1 MTQNLTGARAESAY
15 VLDLIG
21 KKTLSPP
28 EQDKVIED
36 SVRYWTDYVN
46 PGFLEYRKSVSTDYT
61 AVEWEDH
68 GAVFRDVQ
76 GKEFIDMLG
85 GFGIYVTGHRHPKV
99 LKAVQEQLERQ
110 AIHSQ
115 ELIDPLRTYL
125 ARLVSMITPGDLQY
139 SFFTNSGT
147 ESIEACLKMSI
158 LTTGRHHFI
167 GTIGAFHGKSLGS
180 LAGTSKA
187 MFREPFLPLKR
198 WTHVP
203 FGDVDALRMIVASS
217 DFSGDR
223 VAAVVIEPIQGE
235 GGINV
240 APPGYLAAARE
251 ICDKYGALLVFDEV
265 QSGMGRSG
273 KMFCCEHDGVTP
285 DLMALGKGF
294 GGGVMPIGA
303 CVGHAE
309 DLGAIHRQPLPPHD
323 DVRREPGLLRGG
335 DRDDQRAA
343 RGGPAETGRRE
354 GGVPAPPDERSRAE
368 VPEGDGRRAGP
379 RSDARHGVP
388 EPRAGLRGRQGPL
401 RPGHPDLGDVHQ
413 CPGPAGRAAARH
425 RPGGDGPVPRGARG
439 VARRGLQGAELAS
452 PRAARIVHDAVP
464 SARPSRSPA
473 SGWRGG
479 TPAGLRSLCRASRTP
494 TSRSSAG
501 ATRAS
506 GRPSS

>member
-1 MTQNLTGARAESAY
+1 MAQNLTGAREESAY

-68 GAVFRDVQ
+68 GAVFRDVR

-125 ARLVSMITPGDLQY
+125 ARLVSLITPGELQY

-147 ESIEACLKMSI
+147 ESIEACLKMSM

-203 FGDVDALRMIVASS
+203 FGDVDALRMIVASG

-265 QSGMGRSG
+265 QCGMGRSG

-303 CVGHAE
+303 CVGTPRTWERYIENPFLHTTTFGGNPVCCAAAIATINVLLEE
-309 DLGAIHRQPLPPHD
+309 DLPRQAGEKGEYL
-323 DVRREPGLLRGG
+323 LLRMN
-335 DRDDQRAA
+335 
-343 RGGPAETGRRE
+343 
-354 GGVPAPPDERSRAE
+354 
-368 VPEGDGRRAGP
+368 
-379 RSDARHGVP
+379 
-388 EPRAGLRGRQGPL
+388 GLAQKYPKVL
-401 RPGHPDLGDVHQ
+401 
-413 CPGPAGRAAARH
+413 A
-425 RPGGDGPVPRGARG
+425 GARG
-439 VARRGLQGAELAS
+439 RGLMLGMEFQNHDLGYAVAKALFGRGILISGTYINAQVLRVEPPLVISQAEMDRFLA
-452 PRAARIVHDAVP
+452 ALE
-464 SARPSRSPA
+464 A
-473 SGWRGG
+473 SLGEVYKEQR
-479 TPAGLRSLCRASRTP
+479 L
-494 TSRSSAG
+494 
-501 ATRAS
+501 
-506 GRPSS
+506 

>member
-1 MTQNLTGARAESAY
+1 MAQNLTGAREESAY

-28 EQDKVIED
+28 EQDRVIED

-68 GAVFRDVQ
+68 GAVFRDVR

-125 ARLVSMITPGDLQY
+125 ARLVSLITPGELQY

-147 ESIEACLKMSI
+147 ESIEACLKMSM

-203 FGDVDALRMIVASS
+203 FGDVDALRMIVASG

-265 QSGMGRSG
+265 QCGMGRSG

-303 CVGHAE
+303 CVGTPRTWERYIENPFLHTTTFGGNPVCCAAAIATINVLLEE
-309 DLGAIHRQPLPPHD
+309 DLPRQAGEKGEYL
-323 DVRREPGLLRGG
+323 LLRMN
-335 DRDDQRAA
+335 
-343 RGGPAETGRRE
+343 
-354 GGVPAPPDERSRAE
+354 
-368 VPEGDGRRAGP
+368 
-379 RSDARHGVP
+379 
-388 EPRAGLRGRQGPL
+388 GLAQKYPKVL
-401 RPGHPDLGDVHQ
+401 
-413 CPGPAGRAAARH
+413 A
-425 RPGGDGPVPRGARG
+425 GARG
-439 VARRGLQGAELAS
+439 RGLMLGMEFQNHDLGYAVAKALFGRGILISGTYINAQVLRVEPPLVISQAEMDRFLA
-452 PRAARIVHDAVP
+452 ALE
-464 SARPSRSPA
+464 A
-473 SGWRGG
+473 SLGEVYKEQR
-479 TPAGLRSLCRASRTP
+479 L
-494 TSRSSAG
+494 
-501 ATRAS
+501 
-506 GRPSS
+506 